1 MIVEVKRCE
10 SELGIGVTSLL
21 NTAPGSK
28 GVTWL
33 LWVPTSPCH
42 VTHLSSDDGSSPAA
56 ACFLFRRGSK
66 RFGTGPEAR
75 GGNGWKRWAGSD
87 PMWAPG
93 ELGWAAPHGSLRKE
107 WAQDE
112 PLGRQVLGSRR
123 LKEERERG
131 KLVFP
136 IV

>member
-28 GVTWL
+28 GVAWL
-33 LWVPTSPCH
+33 LWVPTFPCH
-42 VTHLSSDDGSSPAA
+42 VMHLSSEDGSSPAV
-56 ACFLFRRGSK
+56 ACFLFHRGSK
-66 RFGTGPEAR
+66 RFGTGLEAW

-93 ELGWAAPHGSLRKE
+93 ELGCAAPHGSLRKE

-112 PLGRQVLGSRR
+112 PLGRQVLGSNR
-123 LKEERERG
+123 LKEENERG